1 MMRTLR
7 IIIIDTMMIGGML
20 GTREIPIGLGTPVL
34 SALTRRCGKPAP
46 SRHLSSRQVTV
57 STGAVTHTRLSG
69 LHRLSGLSG
78 LSGLHRLSGLSGLH
92 RLSGLSGLHR
102 LSGLPRLSRMAV
114 VTAGTGGPMKTA
126 REGAWN
132 AREGAWKKKAP
143 TRIAS

>member
-7 IIIIDTMMIGGML
+7 TIVIDTMTMGGLL
-20 GTREIPIGLGTPVL
+20 GTREIPIGLGTPAP
-34 SALTRRCGKPAP
+34 SALTRRCGKPVP
-46 SRHLSSRQVTV
+46 SRRLSGRQVTV
-57 STGAVTHTRLSG
+57 STGGVTRTHPSRP
-69 LHRLSGLSG
+69 
-78 LSGLHRLSGLSGLH
+78 
-92 RLSGLSGLHR
+92 
-102 LSGLPRLSRMAV
+102 SGLPRMAV

>member
-78 LSGLHRLSGLSGLH
+78 LHRLSGLP
-92 RLSGLSGLHR
+92 
-102 LSGLPRLSRMAV
+102 GLPRLSRMAV